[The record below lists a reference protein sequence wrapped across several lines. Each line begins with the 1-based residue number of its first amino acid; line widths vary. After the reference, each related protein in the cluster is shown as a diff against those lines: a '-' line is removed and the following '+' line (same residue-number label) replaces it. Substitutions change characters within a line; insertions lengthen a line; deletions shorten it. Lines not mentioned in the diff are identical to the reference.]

1 MPAVLSTLRNRLLTR
16 RTLIYASSSLLV
28 GTGATLYYLNS
39 GPSFPPSTKESRRP
53 PPPWS
58 PPSRFANLQSLKA
71 SSQQEPF
78 DLLIVGGGATGAGA
92 ALDAAS
98 RGLKVALVERDDFA
112 AGTSSKS
119 TKLVHGGVRYLQKA
133 IMEFDRE
140 QWALVKE
147 ALKERKV
154 FLHTAPYLSHML
166 PIMLPVY
173 NAIQLPYYFA
183 GCKMYD
189 LLAGSENMSSSY
201 IMTKSK
207 ALETFPMLKQDGLV
221 GAVVYYD
228 GQHNDSRMNTA
239 LIMSAVK
246 HGAVV
251 ANYAEVQSFYKSDE
265 KLSGARVRDELTGDE
280 FVIHARGVINATGPF
295 SDSLLHLSSQ
305 ATTDPSCPKPSSLAQ
320 APASKHK
327 NIVAPSSGIHVT
339 LPNYYAP
346 KTMGLLDPATSD
358 GRVIFFLPWQGGVI
372 AGTTDAPA
380 PLEKDPVAPEEE
392 IRWVLEEVRHYLSPD
407 IKVRRGDVLS
417 AWSGLRPLVR
427 DPKHAEESGMSHSSE
442 DVNIFDLRSI
452 PGTAG
457 LVRSHMIYVD
467 PQGMLTIAGG
477 KWTTYRAMAEEGIDR
492 AVKEFNLR
500 YDVTGRDRG
509 AHIEKC
515 VTENVRLIGSDH
527 WGRNMFIGLIQRY
540 GLDAEVA
547 KHLAESYGDRAWT
560 VCDLAEQ
567 YDETDDGGFPL
578 HGKRLVDLYPY
589 IEAEVRYAVEHEYA
603 VKATDVLARRTRLTF
618 LNAQASLDAL
628 PRVVDIMADHL
639 GWDLSRKKKEIRN
652 TVKFLESMG
661 LKREVVEAQFKDV
674 GGFPEPIPRGWKETI
689 FVNAERSLRRT
700 VDSVVSGFGF
710 FGSSSQ
716 TQKQTQN
723 GAVYMNSYSRA
734 AFDRNELAALRAAFE
749 AYASDAG
756 LGSSVEATPT
766 LTQTTLSMSTK
777 SLPIS
782 KVIHVLREVPGYQ
795 QDGPGSD
802 LEKDL
807 KYVIDEAG
815 FRGREEVGFEEFVEI
830 CGDLKEITL
839 ALSFAGAG
847 KKNRKAIPVEKSG
860 GGV

>member
-1 MPAVLSTLRNRLLTR
+1 MPAVLSTLRNRLLSR
-16 RTLIYASSSLLV
+16 RALIYASSSLLV
-28 GTGATLYYLNS
+28 GTGATVYYLNS

-53 PPPWS
+53 PPPWT
-58 PPSRFANLQSLKA
+58 PPSRFDNIQSLKT

-98 RGLKVALVERDDFA
+98 RGLRVALVERDDFA

-133 IMEFDRE
+133 IMELDRE

-173 NAIQLPYYFA
+173 NVIQLPYYFA

-189 LLAGSENMSSSY
+189 ILAGSENMSSSY
-201 IMTKSK
+201 MMSKSK
-207 ALETFPMLKQDGLV
+207 ALETFPMLKQEGLV

-246 HGAVV
+246 HNAVV
-251 ANYAEVQSFYKSDE
+251 ANYTEVLSFYKSNE
-265 KLSGARVRDELTGDE
+265 KLSGARVRDELTGEE
-280 FVIHARGVINATGPF
+280 FVVHARGIINATGPF
-295 SDSLLHLSSQ
+295 SDALLHLSSQ
-305 ATTDPSCPKPSSLAQ
+305 ASTDPTCPKPASSA
-320 APASKHK
+320 ATPASKHK
-327 NIVAPSSGIHVT
+327 NIVAPSSGIHIT

-427 DPKHAEESGMSHSSE
+427 DPKSAEAS
-442 DVNIFDLRSI
+442 
-452 PGTAG
+452 GTAG

-492 AVKEFNLR
+492 AVHEFKLR
-500 YDVTGRDRG
+500 FKS
-509 AHIEKC
+509 I
-515 VTENVRLIGSDH
+515 TENVRLIGSEH

-547 KHLAESYGDRAWT
+547 KHLSESYGDRAWT

-567 YDETDDGGFPL
+567 YDETDDGGWPL
-578 HGKRLVDLYPY
+578 HGKRLSDLYPY
-589 IEAEVRYAVEHEYA
+589 IEAEVRYAVKHEYA

-618 LNAQASLDAL
+618 LNAQAALDAL
-628 PRVVDIMADHL
+628 PRVVDIMAFHL
-639 GWDLSRKKKEIRN
+639 GWDLSRKKQEIRS

-661 LKREVVEAQFKDV
+661 LKREVVEAQYKEV
-674 GGFPEPIPRGWKETI
+674 GGLPEPIARGWREI
-689 FVNAERSLRRT
+689 PPV
-700 VDSVVSGFGF
+700 
-710 FGSSSQ
+710 
-716 TQKQTQN
+716 
-723 GAVYMNSYSRA
+723 YSRA
-734 AFDRNELAALRAAFE
+734 KFDRSELVALRTAFE
-749 AYASDAG
+749 VFASDVFPGVAPSHVESTHIPSPTM
-756 LGSSVEATPT
+756 LKQSSK
-766 LTQTTLSMSTK
+766 L
-777 SLPIS
+777 LPVS
-782 KVIHVLREVPGYQ
+782 QVLQVIRQVPGYQ
-795 QDGPGSD
+795 EMLASD
-802 LEKDL
+802 LDKDL
-807 KYVIDEAG
+807 NYVIEEAG
-815 FRGREEVGFEEFVEI
+815 FKGRKEIGFEEFVEI
-830 CGDLKEITL
+830 CGDLKEI
-839 ALSFAGAG
+839 SFAPALVAHDPG
-847 KKNRKAIPVEKSG
+847 RKQREAIPVEKSG

>member
-1 MPAVLSTLRNRLLTR
+1 MPAVLSTLRNRLLSR
-16 RTLIYASSSLLV
+16 RALIYASSSLLF
-28 GTGATLYYLNS
+28 GTGATVYYLNS

-53 PPPWS
+53 PPPWT
-58 PPSRFANLQSLKA
+58 PPSRFDNIQRLKT

-78 DLLIVGGGATGAGA
+78 DLLIIGGGATGAGA

-98 RGLKVALVERDDFA
+98 RGLRVALVERDDFA

-133 IMEFDRE
+133 IMELDRE

-173 NAIQLPYYFA
+173 NVIQLPYYFA

-189 LLAGSENMSSSY
+189 ILAGSENMSSSY
-201 IMTKSK
+201 MMSKSK
-207 ALETFPMLKQDGLV
+207 ALETFPMLKQEGLV

-246 HGAVV
+246 HNAVV
-251 ANYAEVQSFYKSDE
+251 ANYTEVLSFYKSNE
-265 KLSGARVRDELTGDE
+265 KLSGARVRDELTGEE
-280 FVIHARGVINATGPF
+280 FVVHARGIINATGPF
-295 SDSLLHLSSQ
+295 SDALLHLSSQ
-305 ATTDPSCPKPSSLAQ
+305 ASTDPTSPKPASSA
-320 APASKHK
+320 ATPASKHK
-327 NIVAPSSGIHVT
+327 NIVAPSSGIHIT

-427 DPKHAEESGMSHSSE
+427 DPKIVMSC
-442 DVNIFDLRSI
+442 V
-452 PGTAG
+452 GTAG

-492 AVKEFNLR
+492 AVHEFKLR
-500 YDVTGRDRG
+500 FKS
-509 AHIEKC
+509 I
-515 VTENVRLIGSDH
+515 TENVRLIGSEQ

-540 GLDAEVA
+540 GLDTEVA
-547 KHLAESYGDRAWT
+547 KHLSESYGDRAWT

-567 YDETDDGGFPL
+567 YDETDDGGWPL
-578 HGKRLVDLYPY
+578 HGKRLSDLYPY
-589 IEAEVRYAVEHEYA
+589 IEAEVRYAVKHEYA

-618 LNAQASLDAL
+618 LNAQAALDAL
-628 PRVVDIMADHL
+628 PRVVDIMAFHL
-639 GWDLSRKKKEIRN
+639 GWDLSRKKQEIRS

-661 LKREVVEAQFKDV
+661 LKREVVEAQY
-674 GGFPEPIPRGWKETI
+674 T
-689 FVNAERSLRRT
+689 ERNLRRIRT
-700 VDSVVSGFGF
+700 SIYTGFGF
-710 FGSSSQ
+710 FNS
-716 TQKQTQN
+716 
-723 GAVYMNSYSRA
+723 GAKYDVSLPTVPPVYSRA
-734 AFDRNELAALRAAFE
+734 KFDRSELVALRTAFE
-749 AYASDAG
+749 VFASDVFPGVAPYHQ
-756 LGSSVEATPT
+756 SSK
-766 LTQTTLSMSTK
+766 L
-777 SLPIS
+777 LPIS
-782 KVIHVLREVPGYQ
+782 QVLQVIRQVPGYQ
-795 QDGPGSD
+795 EMLASD
-802 LEKDL
+802 LDKDL
-807 KYVIDEAG
+807 NYVIEEAG
-815 FRGREEVGFEEFVEI
+815 FKGRKEVGFEEFVEI
-830 CGDLKEITL
+830 CGDLKEI
-839 ALSFAGAG
+839 SFAPALVAHDPGR
-847 KKNRKAIPVEKSG
+847 KQRKAIPVEKSG

>member
-1 MPAVLSTLRNRLLTR
+1 MPAVLSTLRNRLLSR
-16 RTLIYASSSLLV
+16 RALIYASSSLLF
-28 GTGATLYYLNS
+28 GTGATVYYLNS

-53 PPPWS
+53 PPPWT
-58 PPSRFANLQSLKA
+58 PPSRFDNIQRLKT

-78 DLLIVGGGATGAGA
+78 DLLIIGGGATGAGA

-98 RGLKVALVERDDFA
+98 RGLRVALVERDDFA

-133 IMEFDRE
+133 IMELDRE

-173 NAIQLPYYFA
+173 NVIQLPYYFA

-189 LLAGSENMSSSY
+189 ILAGSENMSSSY
-201 IMTKSK
+201 MMSKSK
-207 ALETFPMLKQDGLV
+207 ALETFPMLKQEGLV

-246 HGAVV
+246 HNAVV
-251 ANYAEVQSFYKSDE
+251 ANYTEVLSFYKSNE
-265 KLSGARVRDELTGDE
+265 KLSGARVRDELTGEE
-280 FVIHARGVINATGPF
+280 FVVHARGIINATGPF
-295 SDSLLHLSSQ
+295 SDALLHLSSQ
-305 ATTDPSCPKPSSLAQ
+305 ASTDPTCPKPASSA
-320 APASKHK
+320 ATPASKHK
-327 NIVAPSSGIHVT
+327 NIVAPSSGIHIT

-427 DPKHAEESGMSHSSE
+427 DPKIVMSC
-442 DVNIFDLRSI
+442 V
-452 PGTAG
+452 GTAG

-492 AVKEFNLR
+492 AVHEFKLR
-500 YDVTGRDRG
+500 FKS
-509 AHIEKC
+509 I
-515 VTENVRLIGSDH
+515 TENVRLIGSEQ

-540 GLDAEVA
+540 GLDTEVA
-547 KHLAESYGDRAWT
+547 KHLSESYGDRAWT

-567 YDETDDGGFPL
+567 YDETDDGGWPL
-578 HGKRLVDLYPY
+578 HGKRLSDLYPY
-589 IEAEVRYAVEHEYA
+589 IEAEVRYAVKHEYA

-618 LNAQASLDAL
+618 LNAQAALDAL
-628 PRVVDIMADHL
+628 PRVVDIMAFHL
-639 GWDLSRKKKEIRN
+639 GWDLSRKKQEIRS

-661 LKREVVEAQFKDV
+661 LKREVVEAQY
-674 GGFPEPIPRGWKETI
+674 T
-689 FVNAERSLRRT
+689 ERNLRRIRT
-700 VDSVVSGFGF
+700 SIYTGFGF
-710 FGSSSQ
+710 FNS
-716 TQKQTQN
+716 
-723 GAVYMNSYSRA
+723 GAKYDVSLPTVPPVYSRA
-734 AFDRNELAALRAAFE
+734 KFDRSELVALRTAFE
-749 AYASDAG
+749 VFASDVFPGVAPYHQ
-756 LGSSVEATPT
+756 SSK
-766 LTQTTLSMSTK
+766 L
-777 SLPIS
+777 LPIS
-782 KVIHVLREVPGYQ
+782 QVLQVIRQVPGYQ
-795 QDGPGSD
+795 EMLASD
-802 LEKDL
+802 LDKDL
-807 KYVIDEAG
+807 NYVIEEAG
-815 FRGREEVGFEEFVEI
+815 FKGRKEVGFEEFVEI
-830 CGDLKEITL
+830 CGDLKEI
-839 ALSFAGAG
+839 SFAPALVAHDPGR
-847 KKNRKAIPVEKSG
+847 KQRKAIPVEKSG

>member
-1 MPAVLSTLRNRLLTR
+1 MPAIFSALRNRLFTR
-16 RTLIYASSSLLV
+16 RALIYASSSVLL
-28 GTGATLYYLNS
+28 GTGATAYYLTS

-53 PPPWS
+53 PPPWT
-58 PPSRFANLQSLKA
+58 PPSRSVNLQNLKA
-71 SSQQEPF
+71 SSQEEPF

-98 RGLKVALVERDDFA
+98 RGLKVALVERDDFS

-133 IMEFDRE
+133 IMELDRE

-189 LLAGSENMSSSY
+189 ILAGSENMSSSY
-201 IMTKSK
+201 IMSKSK
-207 ALETFPMLKQDGLV
+207 ALETFPMLKQEGLV

-251 ANYAEVQSFYKSDE
+251 TNYTEVKSFYKSGE
-265 KLSGARVRDELTGDE
+265 KLGGARVRDEFTGEE
-280 FVIHARGVINATGPF
+280 FVVHARGIINATGPF
-295 SDSLLHLSSQ
+295 SDALLHLSSQ
-305 ATTDPSCPKPSSLAQ
+305 ASSDPSCPKPSRSAST
-320 APASKHK
+320 PASTHK
-327 NIVAPSSGIHVT
+327 NIVAPSSGIHIT

-372 AGTTDAPA
+372 AGTTDSPA
-380 PLEKDPVAPEEE
+380 PVEKDPVAPEEE

-427 DPKHAEESGMSHSSE
+427 DPKSAEDS
-442 DVNIFDLRSI
+442 
-452 PGTAG
+452 GTAG
-457 LVRSHMIYVD
+457 LVRSHMLYVD
-467 PQGMLTIAGG
+467 TQGMLTIAGG
-477 KWTTYRAMAEEGIDR
+477 KWTTYRAMAEEGINR

-500 YDVTGRDRG
+500 Y
-509 AHIEKC
+509 IEKC
-515 VTENVRLIGSDH
+515 VTEKVRLIGSEQ

-547 KHLAESYGDRAWT
+547 KHLAASYGDRAWT

-567 YDETDDGGFPL
+567 YDETNDRGWPL
-578 HGKRLVDLYPY
+578 HGKRLNDLYPY

-603 VKATDVLARRTRLTF
+603 MKASDVLARRMRLTF
-618 LNAQASLDAL
+618 LNAQAALDVL
-628 PRVVDIMADHL
+628 PRVVDIMASHL
-639 GWDLSRKKKEIRN
+639 GWSLSRKKQEIRG

-661 LKREVVEAQFKDV
+661 LRREVVEAQYQNV
-674 GGFPEPIPRGWKETI
+674 GGLPEPIPRGWYETLVVETERNIHSAISSI
-689 FVNAERSLRRT
+689 FT
-700 VDSVVSGFGF
+700 GFGF
-710 FGSSSQ
+710 FNRSSKHDVSLH
-716 TQKQTQN
+716 N
-723 GAVYMNSYSRA
+723 PMYSPA
-734 AFDRNELAALRAAFE
+734 KFEKGELAALRNAFE
-749 AYASDAG
+749 SFATEVSPNLNADSTASPNKLLPLSLVPQVLKQVPAYQG
-756 LGSSVEATPT
+756 
-766 LTQTTLSMSTK
+766 
-777 SLPIS
+777 
-782 KVIHVLREVPGYQ
+782 
-795 QDGPGSD
+795 D

-807 KYVIDEAG
+807 AYVLVEAG
-815 FRGREEVGFEEFVEI
+815 FKGRQEVGFDEFIEI
-830 CGDLKEITL
+830 CGDLKEVT
-839 ALSFAGAG
+839 FAPIFATHDPG
-847 KKNRKAIPVEKSG
+847 KRQRKAIPVEKSG

>member
-1 MPAVLSTLRNRLLTR
+1 MPAVLSTLRNRLLSR
-16 RTLIYASSSLLV
+16 RALIYASSSLLV
-28 GTGATLYYLNS
+28 GTGATVYYLNS

-53 PPPWS
+53 PPPWT
-58 PPSRFANLQSLKA
+58 PPSRFDNIQSLKT

-98 RGLKVALVERDDFA
+98 RGLRVALVERDDFA

-133 IMEFDRE
+133 IMELDRE

-173 NAIQLPYYFA
+173 NVIQLPYYFA

-189 LLAGSENMSSSY
+189 ILAGSENMSSSY
-201 IMTKSK
+201 MMSKSK
-207 ALETFPMLKQDGLV
+207 ALETFPMLKQEGLV

-246 HGAVV
+246 HNAVV
-251 ANYAEVQSFYKSDE
+251 ANYTEVLSFYKSNE
-265 KLSGARVRDELTGDE
+265 KLSGARIRDELTGEE
-280 FVIHARGVINATGPF
+280 FVVHARGIINATGPF
-295 SDSLLHLSSQ
+295 SDALLHLSSQ
-305 ATTDPSCPKPSSLAQ
+305 ASTDPTCPKPTSSA
-320 APASKHK
+320 ATPASKHK
-327 NIVAPSSGIHVT
+327 NIVAPSSGIHIT

-427 DPKHAEESGMSHSSE
+427 DPKSVEAS
-442 DVNIFDLRSI
+442 
-452 PGTAG
+452 GTAG

-492 AVKEFNLR
+492 AVHEFKLR
-500 YDVTGRDRG
+500 FKS
-509 AHIEKC
+509 I
-515 VTENVRLIGSDH
+515 TENVRLIGSEH

-547 KHLAESYGDRAWT
+547 KHLSESYGDRAWT

-567 YDETDDGGFPL
+567 YDETDDGGWPL
-578 HGKRLVDLYPY
+578 HGKRLSDLYPY
-589 IEAEVRYAVEHEYA
+589 IEAEVRYAVKHEYA

-618 LNAQASLDAL
+618 LNAQAALDAL
-628 PRVVDIMADHL
+628 PRVVDIMAFHL
-639 GWDLSRKKKEIRN
+639 GWDLSRKKQEIRS

-661 LKREVVEAQFKDV
+661 LKREVS
-674 GGFPEPIPRGWKETI
+674 
-689 FVNAERSLRRT
+689 ERNLRRIRSSIYT
-700 VDSVVSGFGF
+700 GFGF
-710 FGSSSQ
+710 LNS
-716 TQKQTQN
+716 
-723 GAVYMNSYSRA
+723 GAKYDVSLPTVPPVYSRA
-734 AFDRNELAALRAAFE
+734 KFDRSELVALRTAFE
-749 AYASDAG
+749 VFASDVFP
-756 LGSSVEATPT
+756 GSSK
-766 LTQTTLSMSTK
+766 L
-777 SLPIS
+777 LPIS
-782 KVIHVLREVPGYQ
+782 QVLQVIRQVPGYQ
-795 QDGPGSD
+795 EMLASD
-802 LEKDL
+802 LDKDL
-807 KYVIDEAG
+807 NYVIEEAG
-815 FRGREEVGFEEFVEI
+815 FKGRKEVGFEEFVEI
-830 CGDLKEITL
+830 CGDLKEI
-839 ALSFAGAG
+839 SFAPALVAHDPGR
-847 KKNRKAIPVEKSG
+847 KQRKAIPVEKSG

>member
-1 MPAVLSTLRNRLLTR
+1 MPAVLSTLRNRLLSR
-16 RTLIYASSSLLV
+16 RALIYASSSLLV
-28 GTGATLYYLNS
+28 GTGATVYYLNS

-53 PPPWS
+53 PPPWT
-58 PPSRFANLQSLKA
+58 PPSRFDNIQNLKT

-98 RGLKVALVERDDFA
+98 RGLRVALVERDDFA

-133 IMEFDRE
+133 IMELDRE

-173 NAIQLPYYFA
+173 NVIQLPYYFA

-189 LLAGSENMSSSY
+189 ILAGSENMSSSY
-201 IMTKSK
+201 MMSKSK
-207 ALETFPMLKQDGLV
+207 ALETFPMLKQEGLV

-246 HGAVV
+246 HNAVV
-251 ANYAEVQSFYKSDE
+251 ANYTEVLSFYKSNE
-265 KLSGARVRDELTGDE
+265 KLSGARVRDELTGEE
-280 FVIHARGVINATGPF
+280 FVVHARSIINATGPF
-295 SDSLLHLSSQ
+295 SDALLHLSSQ
-305 ATTDPSCPKPSSLAQ
+305 ASTDPTCPKPASSA
-320 APASKHK
+320 ATPASKHK
-327 NIVAPSSGIHVT
+327 NIVAPSSGIHIT

-427 DPKHAEESGMSHSSE
+427 DPK
-442 DVNIFDLRSI
+442 SI
-452 PGTAG
+452 EASGTAG

-492 AVKEFNLR
+492 AVHEFKLR
-500 YDVTGRDRG
+500 FKS
-509 AHIEKC
+509 I
-515 VTENVRLIGSDH
+515 TENVRLIGSEH

-547 KHLAESYGDRAWT
+547 KHLSESYGDRAWT

-567 YDETDDGGFPL
+567 YDETDDGGWPL
-578 HGKRLVDLYPY
+578 HGKRLSDLYPY
-589 IEAEVRYAVEHEYA
+589 IEAEVRYAVKHEYA

-618 LNAQASLDAL
+618 LNAQAALDAL
-628 PRVVDIMADHL
+628 PRVVDIMAFHL
-639 GWDLSRKKKEIRN
+639 GWDLSRKKQEIRS

-661 LKREVVEAQFKDV
+661 LKREVVEAQY
-674 GGFPEPIPRGWKETI
+674 KER
-689 FVNAERSLRRT
+689 NLRRIRSSIYT
-700 VDSVVSGFGF
+700 GFGF
-710 FGSSSQ
+710 FNS
-716 TQKQTQN
+716 
-723 GAVYMNSYSRA
+723 GAKYDVYLPTVPPVYSRA
-734 AFDRNELAALRAAFE
+734 KFDRSELVALRTAFE
-749 AYASDAG
+749 VFASDVFPGVA
-756 LGSSVEATPT
+756 SSHVESTHIPSPT
-766 LTQTTLSMSTK
+766 MLKQSSKL
-777 SLPIS
+777 LPIS
-782 KVIHVLREVPGYQ
+782 QVLQVIRQVPGYQ
-795 QDGPGSD
+795 EMLASD
-802 LEKDL
+802 LDKDL
-807 KYVIDEAG
+807 KYVIEEAG
-815 FRGREEVGFEEFVEI
+815 FKGRKEVGFEEFVEI
-830 CGDLKEITL
+830 CGDLKEI
-839 ALSFAGAG
+839 SFAPALVAADPGR
-847 KKNRKAIPVEKSG
+847 KQRKAIPVEKSG

>member
-1 MPAVLSTLRNRLLTR
+1 MPAVLSTLRNRLLSR
-16 RTLIYASSSLLV
+16 RALIYASSSLLA
-28 GTGATLYYLNS
+28 GSGLTLYYLKS

-53 PPPWS
+53 PPPWT
-58 PPSRFANLQSLKA
+58 PPSRFDNLQSLKA

-78 DLLIVGGGATGAGA
+78 DLLIVGGGATGSGA

-133 IMEFDRE
+133 IMELDRE

-173 NAIQLPYYFA
+173 NIIQLPYYFA

-189 LLAGSENMSSSY
+189 ILAGSENMSSSY
-201 IMTKSK
+201 MMSRSK
-207 ALETFPMLKQDGLV
+207 ALETFPMLKQEGLV

-239 LIMSAVK
+239 LVMSAVK
-246 HGAVV
+246 YGAVV
-251 ANYAEVQSFYKSDE
+251 ANYTEVLSFYKSGE
-265 KLSGARVRDELTGDE
+265 KLQGARVRDELTGEE
-280 FVIHARGVINATGPF
+280 FVVHARGIINATGPF
-295 SDSLLHLSSQ
+295 SDALLHMSSQ
-305 ATTDPSCPKPSSLAQ
+305 ASTDSACPKPTSSA
-320 APASKHK
+320 ATPASQHK
-327 NIVAPSSGIHVT
+327 NIVAPSSGIHIT

-427 DPKHAEESGMSHSSE
+427 DPTHAEAS
-442 DVNIFDLRSI
+442 
-452 PGTAG
+452 GTAG

-477 KWTTYRAMAEEGIDR
+477 KWTTYRAMAEETIDR

-500 YDVTGRDRG
+500 YDLLGKDRG
-509 AHIEKC
+509 SQIEKC
-515 VTENVRLIGSDH
+515 ITENVRLVGSDH

-540 GLDAEVA
+540 GLDTEVA
-547 KHLAESYGDRAWT
+547 KHLSESYGDRAWT

-567 YDETDDGGFPL
+567 FDETNDGGWPL
-578 HGKRLVDLYPY
+578 HGKRLCDLYPY
-589 IEAEVRYAVEHEYA
+589 IEAEVRYAVEYEYA

-618 LNAQASLDAL
+618 LNAQAALDAL
-628 PRVVDIMADHL
+628 PRVVDIMAFHL
-639 GWDLSRKKKEIRN
+639 GWDLARKKQEIRS

-661 LKREVVEAQFKDV
+661 LKREVVDAQYKDV
-674 GGFPEPIPRGWKETI
+674 GGYPEPIPRGWRQTLVIES
-689 FVNAERSLRRT
+689 ERSLRRILSSFST
-700 VDSVVSGFGF
+700 GFGLL
-710 FGSSSQ
+710 G
-716 TQKQTQN
+716 T
-723 GAVYMNSYSRA
+723 GAKYEPVVVDGWPAVPPVYSRA
-734 AFDRNELAALRAAFE
+734 KFEKGELAALRNAFE
-749 AYASDAG
+749 ASTTDLPPAPVP
-756 LGSSVEATPT
+756 SSVESTPAPNS
-766 LTQTTLSMSTK
+766 TTAIFSSNRL
-777 SLPIS
+777 LPIAQ
-782 KVIHVLREVPGYQ
+782 VVEVLRKVPGYQ
-795 QDGPGSD
+795 EMSASD
-802 LEKDL
+802 LSKDL
-807 KYVIDEAG
+807 NYVIEEAG
-815 FRGREEVGFEEFVEI
+815 FKGRKDIDFEEFVEI
-830 CGDLKEITL
+830 CGDLKEVTFAP
-839 ALSFAGAG
+839 ALVTHDSG
-847 KKNRKAIPVEKSG
+847 KKHRKAIPVEKSG